1 MTEFATNLRRRCRNP
16 KCRLKLPE
24 PVSNE
29 REAFCCRGCYG
40 SFYRRRCLICEQPM
54 ERETERQLVCGKRK
68 CRNALAARCGLGRY
82 LPSSHPIS
90 PAKKPVNKGL
100 EMPNDDDRAWRSVAA
115 PELTADQLRGATV
128 PDGPNGRWESGGYQR
143 VETRNKMRLRKHF
156 AEQAADCLIQPHHPP
171 VNALGGYRFPE
182 APAIDVRPT
191 KFVAIKPRTTVT
203 RDGLDIPDF
212 LRRPALMQPDP
223 QGHGLSCPNSKTLSA
238 RERPTASQESTRAS
252 ERSSRLS
259 RAPAPPN
266 GVPAASDKE
275 AA

>member
-1 MTEFATNLRRRCRNP
+1 
-16 KCRLKLPE
+16 
-24 PVSNE
+24 
-29 REAFCCRGCYG
+29 
-40 SFYRRRCLICEQPM
+40 
-54 ERETERQLVCGKRK
+54 
-68 CRNALAARCGLGRY
+68 
-82 LPSSHPIS
+82 
-90 PAKKPVNKGL
+90 
-100 EMPNDDDRAWRSVAA
+100 MPNDDDRAWRSVAA

-191 KFVAIKPRTTVT
+191 KFVATKPRTTVT

-252 ERSSRLS
+252 ERSSRPS